1 MKLDG
6 VVLGVSGSKMQCIAN
21 ELHDE
26 TRNVGLGQI
35 DAYLGVACSGLV
47 LFGIENQEFKV
58 FIGGPFFVNLLRMV
72 KCLFKPNL

>member
-26 TRNVGLGQI
+26 TTNVGLGQI
-35 DAYLGVACSGLV
+35 DAYLGVTCLGLV
-47 LFGIENQEFKV
+47 LFGTKN
-58 FIGGPFFVNLLRMV
+58 
-72 KCLFKPNL
+72 